1 MDRRVDDP
9 HGRQAAAPHEIPSRG
24 WKDILLRVKDR
35 ISDDNLSI
43 VAAGVGFYAFLA
55 LFPAIA
61 AMVSIVGLILRPTD
75 VEHMVAA
82 AQGTVPPEALALIRD
97 QVHQI
102 VSASSPTLG
111 VSLVVSIGLALW
123 SAAAGMTAMM
133 TALNITY
140 EERERRGYIQY
151 YATAIGLTLGAIVFV
166 VVALALVA
174 AVPAIVHQLGL
185 PTFLSAVVSLVRW
198 VMLALAL
205 LLALAV
211 LYRVAPS
218 RDAPQWRWV
227 SVGAVA
233 ATALWLIGSALFS
246 LYVAHFAGYNKTY
259 GALAAIVILLM
270 WFYLTAFAILLGAEL
285 NAEME
290 HQTRVDSTVGRPA
303 PMGQRNARM
312 ADTLGDSR

>member
-1 MDRRVDDP
+1 MSTRAYDP
-9 HGRQAAAPHEIPSRG
+9 HGREAKTPREIPRRG
-24 WKDILLRVKDR
+24 WKDILLRVKDQ
-35 ISDDNLSI
+35 IGEDNLSI

-61 AMVSIVGLILRPTD
+61 AMVSIAGLVLQPAD
-75 VEHMVAA
+75 VENMVAA

-111 VSLVVSIGLALW
+111 VSLVVSVGLALW
-123 SAAAGMTAMM
+123 SAAAGMTALM

-140 EERERRGYIQY
+140 EEHERRGYLKY

-166 VVALALVA
+166 VVALGLVA
-174 AVPAIVHQLGL
+174 AVPAVVSQLGL
-185 PTFLSAVVSLVRW
+185 PSVLSVVVSLVRW
-198 VMLALAL
+198 IVLAAAL
-205 LLALAV
+205 LFALAV
-211 LYRVAPS
+211 LYRFAPS
-218 RDAPQWRWV
+218 RDSPQWRWV
-227 SVGAVA
+227 SVGAVV
-233 ATALWLIGSALFS
+233 ATVLWLIGSALFS

-270 WFYLTAFAILLGAEL
+270 WFYLTAFAILLGAEV

-290 HQTRVDSTVGRPA
+290 HQTRVDSTVGQPA

-312 ADTLGDSR
+312 ADTLGDTR